1 MTPLIAHG
9 RRASL
14 VFAFVALSVLP
25 ASAQLLAAKDG
36 PVVYGHHHLNVTSID
51 AHKKF
56 WVDTLGGKPVK
67 VGTSPNEIVMFPN
80 VLIFLRQQA
89 PTGGTKG
96 TTVNHIA
103 FAVKDV
109 RQMRDKARAA
119 GYPIVTR
126 EEAGAGDVVT
136 DDVSFNKEQGSYS
149 IFVMGPDET
158 KVQFFEVKNSPTP
171 VALHHIH
178 FAGPATEMRD
188 WYVKVFGAKSGTRG
202 VYITANLPGVDLS
215 FGNSPTPVVGTRGRV
230 LDHIG
235 FEVKD
240 LEAFCKKLE
249 AQGIKLDRPYTK
261 VPALNIAIA
270 FIQDPWGTYIE
281 LTDGLREVD

>member
-1 MTPLIAHG
+1 MTSMIFHA
-9 RRASL
+9 RCAAL
-14 VFAFVALSVLP
+14 VFGFVALSVIP

-36 PVVYGHHHLNVTSID
+36 PIVYGHHHLNVTNIE

-56 WVDTLGGKPVK
+56 WIDTLGGRSVK

-80 VLIFLRQQA
+80 VLIFLREQK

-136 DDVSFNKEQGSYS
+136 DDISFNKEQGSYS
-149 IFVMGPDET
+149 AFVMGPDDL
-158 KVQFFEVKNSPTP
+158 KVQFFEVKTNPSPI
-171 VALHHIH
+171 ALHHVH

-188 WYVKVFGAKSGTRG
+188 WYVKVFGAKPGTRG
-202 VYITANLPGVDLS
+202 VYNTANLPGVDLS
-215 FGNSPTPVVGTRGRV
+215 FGQSATPVTGTRGRV

-235 FEVKD
+235 FEVQG
-240 LEAFCKKLE
+240 LEAFCRKLE
-249 AQGIKLDRPYTK
+249 GMGIKLDRAYTK
-261 VPALNIAIA
+261 VPALNISIA
-270 FIQDPWGTYIE
+270 FIQDPWGTYID
-281 LTDGLREVD
+281 LTDGLQEVH